1 MERHNI
7 YWENEHPLV
16 LRDLATIAE
25 DKGIPWDF
33 FEGCR
38 ILVTGATGLIGSLLV
53 KSLLYYADL
62 TGKDYTVIALSR
74 DREKALQ
81 CFAHQQRLVEQ
92 GRLIIEQG
100 DITAPLDLSLR
111 ADYILHAAS
120 VTASAEMLSNPV
132 GTIMTSIEGT
142 RHVLDLAKE
151 AQCRSCLFF
160 SSMEVYGNT
169 EKEYVDETESGYV
182 NLTSVRNC
190 YPLSKRLAE
199 NLCIAYHAQYQV
211 PVKIARLTLTF
222 GPGIPKNDCRVF
234 AQFARSVLTDK
245 DIVLHTYGTTKR
257 DYLYTA
263 DAVRGVLRILLLGK
277 EAEAYN
283 LSDSSS
289 YITIRELAEL
299 TRSFNPKIKVV
310 VDVNPEQAKKY
321 AGEVHIRLNNAKIDT
336 LNRFERVPIK
346 EMVDRLIRYLAT
358 LPADGN

>member
-1 MERHNI
+1 
-7 YWENEHPLV
+7 
-16 LRDLATIAE
+16 
-25 DKGIPWDF
+25 
-33 FEGCR
+33 
-38 ILVTGATGLIGSLLV
+38 
-53 KSLLYYADL
+53 
-62 TGKDYTVIALSR
+62 
-74 DREKALQ
+74 
-81 CFAHQQRLVEQ
+81 
-92 GRLIIEQG
+92 
-100 DITAPLDLSLR
+100 
-111 ADYILHAAS
+111 
-120 VTASAEMLSNPV
+120 
-132 GTIMTSIEGT
+132 
-142 RHVLDLAKE
+142 
-151 AQCRSCLFF
+151 
-160 SSMEVYGNT
+160 MEVYGNT

-222 GPGIPKNDCRVF
+222 GPGIPKTDCRVF
-234 AQFARSVLTDK
+234 AQFARSALTDK

-263 DAVRGVLRILLLGK
+263 DAVRGVFRILLLGK

-283 LSDSSS
+283 LSDSNS

-321 AGEVHIRLNNAKIDT
+321 AGEVHIRLNNSKIDT

-346 EMVDRLIRYLAT
+346 EMVDRLIRHLST
-358 LPADGN
+358 LPTDEN